1 MDNYEKYQD
10 ESVDKVVGFIDSY
23 GRCVVGCQYSD
34 PKCIQNKILSKYK
47 DDEDTTN
54 YFIITKEF
62 TEYPQIPAGINVT
75 LASYNTVKNLAINP
89 NRSFIN
95 TYNNNHTVF
104 IFCDID
110 IITVYN
116 AGWLNMFIDFICPN
130 ARHAFIANYKREL
143 IYKIAPV
150 GRCKLQIV

>member
-62 TEYPQIPAGINVT
+62 TECPQIDRKSV
-75 LASYNTVKNLAINP
+75 V
-89 NRSFIN
+89 
-95 TYNNNHTVF
+95 
-104 IFCDID
+104 
-110 IITVYN
+110 
-116 AGWLNMFIDFICPN
+116 
-130 ARHAFIANYKREL
+130 
-143 IYKIAPV
+143 
-150 GRCKLQIV
+150 